1 MTLDI
6 PHLIATAIIIFAV
19 MYPLNRMTQFET
31 MSRGWRI
38 LITSVLLFVLIF
50 ILNLVWPY
58 GSSA

>member
-19 MYPLNRMTQFET
+19 MYPLHRMTQFET

-58 GSSA
+58 GSGA